1 MGKNE
6 YKLNHVFFMDD
17 LKLYAKSEEQ
27 TNMLVRAAYV
37 LSIDISM
44 EFWDKEMKDSY
55 NEER

>member
-17 LKLYAKSEEQ
+17 LKLYAKGEEQ

>member
-27 TNMLVRAAYV
+27 TNMLVRATYV